1 MEVCSK
7 KQKLYVLGIVLFL
20 IVTGS
25 LLSKRS
31 KPSGENTLQ
40 PLLVREMYASG
51 SMLERSKTFAARFE
65 SYMETAAIPNIR
77 EDSTGQD
84 TAIITDSKSD
94 LILLQE
100 FPEQDIYIWGYNDV
114 EEPGYG
120 LIFDVGDTPHI
131 DSFPYFYE
139 SNHGIPP
146 DFILSADGKTIFCIC
161 HTGFGTGFSVSELIL
176 FQLEDFQIEPYY
188 LNIDELSDR
197 LNDTIQVVYDAD
209 MDAVTVSAGGSDP
222 KSYRLS
228 AVGAEPGERIIPTG
242 YFCGNFLSFSLQGEQ
257 LFVHFKPTLYTDA
270 SNAAIYLDD
279 FQEVTAQIV
288 FQYDDSGKIDGYEIC
303 ETNILEKK

>member
-1 MEVCSK
+1 M
-7 KQKLYVLGIVLFL
+7 
-20 IVTGS
+20 
-25 LLSKRS
+25 
-31 KPSGENTLQ
+31 
-40 PLLVREMYASG
+40 
-51 SMLERSKTFAARFE
+51 
-65 SYMETAAIPNIR
+65 
-77 EDSTGQD
+77 
-84 TAIITDSKSD
+84 
-94 LILLQE
+94 
-100 FPEQDIYIWGYNDV
+100 

-209 MDAVTVSAGGSDP
+209 MDAVTVSAGG
-222 KSYRLS
+222 
-228 AVGAEPGERIIPTG
+228 
-242 YFCGNFLSFSLQGEQ
+242 
-257 LFVHFKPTLYTDA
+257 
-270 SNAAIYLDD
+270 
-279 FQEVTAQIV
+279 
-288 FQYDDSGKIDGYEIC
+288 
-303 ETNILEKK
+303 